1 MTVADVLGKIRKPAK
16 RSSRGSVRTG
26 YVLYP
31 LLGAVLG
38 IISKW
43 LDTIP
48 SSAED
53 PWWLRA
59 VSTMDLRNV
68 LSSMPVWLMLA
79 LAISVFS
86 PDALRAAVNTFLF
99 FAGMCAAYHI
109 CTLLFAGF
117 DNTAYMMTWYRLTLI
132 SPFLAA
138 VCWYAKGSKAV
149 SLIIGS
155 AILGVIAYL
164 CFSEGWLYFYF
175 TGVANAVIF
184 VLSAAV
190 LYDSP
195 KQIAVITVTGLLLPV
210 IADLIRS
217 YILR

>member
-1 MTVADVLGKIRKPAK
+1 M
-16 RSSRGSVRTG
+16 SV
-26 YVLYP
+26 V
-31 LLGAVLG
+31 
-38 IISKW
+38 
-43 LDTIP
+43 
-48 SSAED
+48 
-53 PWWLRA
+53 A
-59 VSTMDLRNV
+59 VSFA
-68 LSSMPVWLMLA
+68 LSFKLGFQPVE
-79 LAISVFS
+79 
-86 PDALRAAVNTFLF
+86 
-99 FAGMCAAYHI
+99 
-109 CTLLFAGF
+109 
-117 DNTAYMMTWYRLTLI
+117 
-132 SPFLAA
+132 PFLVA